1 MPNASVSAT
10 VPAVTGVTPKHFIN
24 LSNLGRDPLLA
35 LLDTAD
41 YFKRTRGDLSQRA
54 LLAGKSIA
62 LVFEKASTRT
72 RLSLEVAVS
81 ELGGHPIVLSSNGSQ
96 IGRGEPV
103 EDTARVLSRMVHAV
117 TLRTFS
123 EETLVTLARFSSVPV
138 LNALTDQGHP
148 MQILADLQ
156 TVRAQ
161 FGNLEGLKYAWVG
174 DGNNMANSWIEAAGL
189 LQLELSLACPEGH
202 DPDSET
208 LERARQRGGRVS
220 VVRDPKVAC
229 QGAHVV
235 NTDVFASMGQEAE
248 AEARLRTFAGFQV
261 DAALMSHTERDAIF
275 LHCLPAHRGEEVSGE
290 VIEGAQSRVWD
301 QAEAR
306 LHTSK
311 AILCWALNVQP

>member
-1 MPNASVSAT
+1 MSNASVSAS
-10 VPAVTGVTPKHFIN
+10 AASGAAPKHFIN
-24 LSNLGRDPLLA
+24 LSNLGRDTLLA
-35 LLDTAD
+35 VLDAAD
-41 YFKRTRGDLSQRA
+41 HFKRTRGDQSQRA

-62 LVFEKASTRT
+62 LIFEKASTRT
-72 RLSLEVAVS
+72 RLSLEIAVN
-81 ELGGHPIVLSSNGSQ
+81 ELGAHPIVLSSNGSQ
-96 IGRGEPV
+96 IGRGEPI

-123 EETLVTLARFSSVPV
+123 EKTLISLAEAGSVPV

-148 MQILADLQ
+148 MQLLADLQ
-156 TVRAQ
+156 TVRGV
-161 FGNLEGLKYAWVG
+161 FGKLQGLTYAWVG

-189 LQLELSLACPEGH
+189 LQLELRLACPEGH
-202 DPDSET
+202 DPNPAMLAE
-208 LERARQRGGRVS
+208 ANQRGAKVT

-229 QGAHVV
+229 AGAHVV

-261 DAALMSHTERDAIF
+261 DAALMSHTAPNAIF
-275 LHCLPAHRGEEVSGE
+275 LHCLPAHRGEEVSSE
-290 VIEGAQSRVWD
+290 VIEGVQSRVWD

-311 AILCWALNVQP
+311 AILCWALNVKP